1 MISNSTVEDL
11 HYDGSAVVSD
21 RAKPASSY
29 GRDCAST
36 RYHVR
41 EEPFGEGRSA
51 HDLLAFKVCPFIVSY
66 AAATCIIS
74 NDHTQLTI
82 IIPSCEIL
90 TGVFNKRIREDCCT

>member
-51 HDLLAFKVCPFIVSY
+51 RDLLAFKVCPFIVSY

-74 NDHTQLTI
+74 YDHTQLTTF
-82 IIPSCEIL
+82 L
-90 TGVFNKRIREDCCT
+90 